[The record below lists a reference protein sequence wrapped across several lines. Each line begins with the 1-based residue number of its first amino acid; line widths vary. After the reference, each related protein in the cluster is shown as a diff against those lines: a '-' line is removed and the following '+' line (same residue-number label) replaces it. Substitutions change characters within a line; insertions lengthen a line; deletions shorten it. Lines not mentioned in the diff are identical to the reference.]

1 MISALY
7 RLRAPATWFCLSC
20 ALAAVSQTTN
30 ATSSAKAFAP
40 VSTHDRNAA
49 ERAFLSGAK
58 ALEAGKYPAAEALF
72 ARAEALDPARKEYL
86 QALLLARQH
95 HVSDLLHAAA
105 SVRTAEPA
113 RSEALLSEARALDP
127 LNSAVAQHAASPVLE
142 PFRTSRTVDPLVL
155 LHNASSHSYH
165 ERSDLRMLAE
175 HVARD
180 YGVRAVL
187 DPDLRT
193 QQFRLDVDDATFD
206 EAMRALN
213 LLTATMFVPL
223 DEHTVLLAQDTA
235 ANHQR
240 YDRLVEQTFYLPGI
254 PADQM
259 KDFVTIAQNV
269 LNIQKVSVD
278 SAQNAVIVRG
288 PADLADAA
296 NAVFMDLLNGSNEV
310 LFDIKV
316 YAVDH
321 QQTRNLGVVLPS
333 SFTAYNLAAQAQS
346 ILSAN
351 SSLVQQLISSGVIP
365 AGTSDVAV
373 AAYLVFVA
381 GISSGSNLT
390 NTFAVFG
397 GGSTTTG
404 VTTSNVPTLNLALSR
419 SDARTLD
426 DVQLR
431 AGDRQ
436 NAIFKAGLRYPIQ
449 TSLFSNIASTATNQT
464 INGVSLSS
472 LLSQYLGTNSLTSG
486 GVIPQVQ
493 YEDLGLTVTAN
504 PKIQRNG
511 DVSLHLEVKI
521 TALAGGS
528 LNGIPVLAN
537 RQFSSDLTTHD
548 GDTVMMVS
556 ATSKSETAAITGLP
570 GLSEIPGFQSTTNRN
585 GTQATSDLVLLVT
598 PHIVR
603 LTHPTAK
610 GPYIE
615 LRPRPD
621 TD

>member
-1 MISALY
+1 MSELPTAAKLPAEPSK
-7 RLRAPATWFCLSC
+7 RDRAT
-20 ALAAVSQTTN
+20 
-30 ATSSAKAFAP
+30 
-40 VSTHDRNAA
+40 A

-58 ALEAGKYPAAEALF
+58 AFEAAKYPAAEALF
-72 ARAEALDPARKEYL
+72 ARAEALDPARNEYL
-86 QALLLARQH
+86 QALLLAREH
-95 HVSDLLHAAA
+95 HVSELLHSAA
-105 SVRTAEPA
+105 SIRMSEPVQAEALLGQARKLDPSNPAVAQHTTVPSAQPLRTSRTAEP
-113 RSEALLSEARALDP
+113 P
-127 LNSAVAQHAASPVLE
+127 
-142 PFRTSRTVDPLVL
+142 VL
-155 LHNASSHSYH
+155 LHNSSTHSYH
-165 ERSDLRMLAE
+165 ERADLRLLAE
-175 HVARD
+175 HLARD

-187 DPDLRT
+187 DPDLHT
-193 QQFRLDVDDATFD
+193 QQFRLDVDGATFD
-206 EAMRALN
+206 DAMRVFS
-213 LLTATMFVPL
+213 LLTDTMFVPL
-223 DEHTVLLAQDTA
+223 DEHTILIAQDTA

-240 YDRLVEQTFYLPGI
+240 YERLVEQTFYLPGI
-254 PADQM
+254 TADQI
-259 KDFVTIAQNV
+259 KDFVTIAQSV

-296 NAVFMDLLNGSNEV
+296 NAVFTDLLNGSNEV

-321 QQTRNLGVVLPS
+321 QQTRNAGVVLPS

-351 SSLVQQLISSGVIP
+351 SALVQQLISSGVIP

-381 GISSGSNLT
+381 GISSGSSLT
-390 NTFAVFG
+390 NTFAIFG

-404 VTTSNVPTLNLALSR
+404 VTTANVPTLNLALSR

-449 TSLFSNIASTATNQT
+449 TSLFSNIASTATSQT

-472 LLSQYLGTNSLTSG
+472 LLSQYLGTNSLTNG

-493 YEDLGLTVTAN
+493 YEDLGLTVTAI

-537 RQFSSDLTTHD
+537 RQFSSDLTAHD

-556 ATSKSETAAITGLP
+556 ATSKTETAAITGLP
-570 GLSEIPGFQSTTNRN
+570 GLSELPGFQSTTNRN
-585 GTQATSDLVLLVT
+585 GAQGTSDLVLLVT

-603 LTHPTAK
+603 MTHPTAK

-621 TD
+621 AD